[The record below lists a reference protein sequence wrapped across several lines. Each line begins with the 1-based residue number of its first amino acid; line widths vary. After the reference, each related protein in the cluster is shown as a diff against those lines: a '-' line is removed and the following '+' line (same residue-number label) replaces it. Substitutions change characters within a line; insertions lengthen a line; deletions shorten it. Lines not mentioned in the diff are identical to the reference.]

1 MLSPVRKI
9 ILTGVHD
16 NESYHQNSRT
26 ILLNYMCIIGI
37 LVSMIFLTINLTKQN
52 NSLFIWNNLGG
63 QVIFIS
69 TVLLNYL
76 RYYRVAVWFCCIAF
90 LIFINFIALVN
101 GPESGAVYMN
111 LVICISSLLFFEKK
125 SEIVTLSILSVI
137 AFFFCS
143 YMYKFHPLQSEN
155 KNLEVY
161 FYVYS
166 SALFLASYM
175 VVRRYKKEIGKYTGQ
190 ILNQKNELE
199 TKNKEISDSLFY
211 AQTIQKTI
219 LRFDPAIEKSLSEA
233 FILFKPK
240 DVVSGDFFW
249 FAEVDHFIVGCVAD
263 CTGHGVPGALMSMIG
278 TTLLRETV
286 IEKKITNPD
295 EILEN
300 IRKGII
306 DLLKQTEEHKGSKD
320 GMDISLCVYNKQNHL
335 LNFSGA
341 NNNGYIIRGFE
352 LIELFASKLPIGIY
366 PGEQQKFNSQC
377 FQLQKNDCLYL
388 FTDGFSDQFGGPN
401 GKKYKKKNLLSFLL
415 KNSSQPMSHQKKL
428 LETELINWR
437 KQLEQTDD
445 VTIVGVRF

>member
-1 MLSPVRKI
+1 MLEPIRKI
-9 ILTGVHD
+9 ILTGVRED
-16 NESYHQNSRT
+16 QSYHQNSRT

-37 LVSMIFLTINLTKQN
+37 MVSMIFLVINLTNQN
-52 NSLFIWNNLGG
+52 NPLFLWNNLGG
-63 QVIFIS
+63 QFIFIS
-69 TVLLNYL
+69 TVFLNYFGFH
-76 RYYRVAVWFCCIAF
+76 RTAVWFCCLAF
-90 LIFINFIALVN
+90 LIFINFIAIVN
-101 GPESGAVYMN
+101 GPGSGAVYMN

-125 SEIVTLSILSVI
+125 TEIFILSILSFL
-137 AFFFCS
+137 AFLFCF
-143 YMYKFHPLQSEN
+143 YVYKNHPVQSLN
-155 KNLEVY
+155 KNLEIY

-175 VVRRYKKEIGKYTGQ
+175 VVRRYKKEIGKYTVQ

-199 TKNKEISDSLFY
+199 IKNKEISDSLFY

-219 LRFDPAIEKSLSEA
+219 LRFDPVIEKSLNEA

-249 FAEVDHFIVGCVAD
+249 FAEVDDFIVGCVAD

-286 IEKKITNPD
+286 IEKKITNPH

-335 LNFSGA
+335 LNYSGA

-352 LIELFASKLPIGIY
+352 LIELLASKLPIGIY

-401 GKKYKKKNLLSFLL
+401 GKKYKKKNLLSFY
-415 KNSSQPMSHQKKL
+415 
-428 LETELINWR
+428 
-437 KQLEQTDD
+437 
-445 VTIVGVRF
+445 